1 MSSVPQTTNSAAAT
15 SQALQRRILLVEDSP
30 GDAALAKIVHDEVK
44 HCSWLDVVYDGKEA
58 IRYLRGE
65 GPYSDKPC
73 PGLVLMDIGLPMK
86 SGVELI
92 ADIRALPRCELL
104 PIVIVSGS
112 NNPVTIREAYQM
124 GANCVIQKSTT
135 WAEYFKKLESCYEF
149 WCSVAELPPQTNGS
163 RA

>member
-1 MSSVPQTTNSAAAT
+1 MSSVPHSTTSAAAM
-15 SQALQRRILLVEDSP
+15 SPALQRRILLVEDSP
-30 GDAALAKIVHDEVK
+30 ADAALAKIVHDEVK

-65 GPYSDKPC
+65 GPYSDRPR

-86 SGVELI
+86 SGVQLI
-92 ADIRALPRCELL
+92 GEIRALPGCELL

-112 NNPVTIREAYQM
+112 ENPVTIREAYQM

-135 WAEYFKKLESCYEF
+135 WAAYFKKLESCYEF
-149 WCSVAELPPQTNGS
+149 WCSVAELPPDVHGPQS
-163 RA
+163 